1 MHTPP
6 EAKSNKTAVLLVTSI
21 AAFVT
26 PFMAASVNIALPSI
40 GTEYTIDAITLS
52 WIATSFI
59 LSAAVFLIPFGR
71 IADIR
76 GRKKIFLYGGAIF
89 GAASVLGALA
99 WSPEI
104 LIAARA
110 IQGIGGAMLFGT
122 VAAIISS
129 VYPLGERGR
138 AMGTNIAITYLGLS
152 LGPFLG
158 GLMTQYLGW
167 RSLFWLNT
175 FLCAVLL
182 IFTVWK
188 LKSEWAEARGEKFD
202 LAGSVIYGAGLVAVM
217 FGFSELPAWYG
228 FLALAVGLAVLIVF
242 VKWESSTASP
252 VLNISLFRNNQVFA
266 FSNVAAFINY
276 SATFAVGFLLS
287 LYLQYIKGL
296 NPVDAGIVMV
306 AMPVVQAV
314 FSPLT
319 GRLSDRIEPRLLAS
333 SGMALT
339 ALGLLLLVFIG
350 ADTAIWYIIFCLVL
364 LGAGFALFSSPNIN
378 AVMSSVDKK
387 SLGVASA
394 TLATMRLTGQMFSLG
409 IAMLLISLF
418 MGHAQVTPEVYP
430 QYILS
435 LQTALAVFTALC
447 IGGIFASMARGKAQ
461 RSGPQGHG

>member
-1 MHTPP
+1 
-6 EAKSNKTAVLLVTSI
+6 
-21 AAFVT
+21 
-26 PFMAASVNIALPSI
+26 MAASVNIALPSI
-40 GTEYTIDAITLS
+40 GTEYAIDAVTLS

-59 LSAAVFLIPFGR
+59 LSAAVFLIPLGR
-71 IADIR
+71 IADIS
-76 GRKKIFLYGGAIF
+76 GRKRVFIYGGAIF
-89 GAASVLGALA
+89 GAASIIAALA
-99 WSPEI
+99 WSPGI
-104 LIAARA
+104 LIVARV

-129 VYPLGERGR
+129 VYPPGERGH
-138 AMGTNIAITYLGLS
+138 AMGINIAITYLGLS

-167 RSLFWLNT
+167 RSIFWLNT
-175 FLCAVLL
+175 ILCALL
-182 IFTVWK
+182 LVFTIWK
-188 LKSEWAEARGEKFD
+188 LKSEWAEARGETFD
-202 LAGSVIYGAGLVAVM
+202 LAGSVIYGTGLVAFM
-217 FGFSELPAWYG
+217 YGLSELPAWHG
-228 FLALAVGLAVLIVF
+228 FLSLTAGLAVLLAF

-252 VLNISLFRNNQVFA
+252 ILDITLFRRNQVFA
-266 FSNVAAFINY
+266 FSNLAAFINY

-287 LYLQYIKGL
+287 LYLQYIRGL
-296 NPVDAGIVMV
+296 SPGNAGIVLV

-339 ALGLLLLVFIG
+339 AAGLLLLVFIG

-364 LGAGFALFSSPNIN
+364 LGAGFALFSSPNVN
-378 AVMSSVDKK
+378 AVMSSVDRK

-418 MGHAQVTPEVYP
+418 MGRVQVTPEVYP

-435 LQTALAVFTALC
+435 LQTSLAIFTALC
-447 IGGIFASMARGKAQ
+447 IGGIFASMARGKT
-461 RSGPQGHG
+461 R